1 MLVVFDIDGTL
12 ANIEHRLD
20 YVRSKPKNWKAFDAG
35 IPNDKVNFPVAEMF
49 WAMAYAQL
57 QDGTYQHTIIL
68 ASGRNERSRQAT
80 EAWLLKSGLD
90 SYDKLYMRKAD
101 DFRSDDIVKQ
111 EILDEI
117 IADYGRK
124 PDMVFDDRPRVVRM
138 WRDNGIFVF
147 NVYQGEEDF

>member
-1 MLVVFDIDGTL
+1 MLIIFDVDGTL

-35 IPNDKVNFPVAEMF
+35 IPNDKVNEPVAAVFREF
-49 WAMAYAQL
+49 AVDQAFH
-57 QDGTYQHTIIL
+57 DIVL

-80 EAWLLKSGLD
+80 EDWLAANRLTGWQ
-90 SYDKLYMRKAD
+90 KLYMRKAD
-101 DFRSDDIVKQ
+101 DFRSDDIVKR
-111 EILDEI
+111 EMLDDI
-117 IADYGRK
+117 ISDYGKK

-138 WRDNGIFVF
+138 WRDAGIFVF

>member
-12 ANIEHRLD
+12 ANIDHRLD

-35 IPNDKVNFPVAEMF
+35 IPNDKVNYPVADVF
-49 WAMAYAQL
+49 WSLRDKA
-57 QDGTYQHTIIL
+57 TILL
-68 ASGRNERSRQAT
+68 ASGRSEHTRKAT
-80 EAWLLKSGLD
+80 VKWLKRNCFG
-90 SYDKLYMRKAD
+90 SYAKLYMRKAD
-101 DFRSDDIVKQ
+101 DYRSDDIVKK

-117 IADYGRK
+117 IADYGCK

>member
-12 ANIEHRLD
+12 ANIDHRLD

-35 IPNDKVNFPVAEMF
+35 IPNDKVNYTVAEMF
-49 WAMAYAQL
+49 WALDAT
-57 QDGTYQHTIIL
+57 GQHTIVL

-80 EAWLLKSGLD
+80 EDWLRKNSLNA
-90 SYDKLYMRKAD
+90 YEKLYMRKAD

-111 EILDEI
+111 EILDQI
-117 IADYGRK
+117 IADYGKK